1 MSATLSQIASRLCA
15 SARIVQRHVRQR
27 ARASAQRGVAMIIAV
42 VAIAVLT
49 VVATEFAYNSRVD
62 LQLAANQRD
71 EIRAYYLARS
81 GIGLS
86 RLLLR
91 FQKQIDGVQM
101 PNLAALL
108 GGSNIGGTNP
118 ATPGQPST
126 VPGAGGQM
134 TLQLWRMARVDC
146 YMLRQ
151 MVREP
156 LPSDLGTV
164 RRTSSA
170 KVDPDFADA
179 FSKPAPRSFGGFDGC
194 FQATIGDEEEKLNLN
209 KLDAAQNLILVQRLV
224 DLLTDKRFEFL
235 FEREDSNKLK
245 VTALDVLIAMRD
257 WIDEDEVQSTLN
269 LASLNQSGMGDP
281 FVKGFSDEN
290 SQYDKY
296 SPRYKAKNARL
307 DSLDELYMVHGVN
320 DRFMAA
326 FRDRFTVY
334 PDVNAKLNIN
344 TDDPMLL
351 QMAIL
356 SVADPSHP
364 DPRLRDPVFVDA
376 LIQRIRTAR
385 MMSFLGMSVLDFISV
400 IDASGIPVNPLIR
413 NNVQNNTAVS
423 DKTNTYSIKSVGEAG
438 SVQKTIS
445 AVVRMDDQGLGRLV
459 YWREE

>member
-1 MSATLSQIASRLCA
+1 MSATLS
-15 SARIVQRHVRQR
+15 VRRR

-42 VAIAVLT
+42 VAIAVLA

-62 LQLAANQRD
+62 MQLAANQRD
-71 EIRAYYLARS
+71 ELRAYYLARS

-91 FQKQIDGVQM
+91 FQKQVDGVQL
-101 PNLAALL
+101 PNLQGLL
-108 GGSNIGGTNP
+108 GGSLGSALGGNLNLGGTNP
-118 ATPGQPST
+118 AKPGQPSAT
-126 VPGAGGQM
+126 PGAGGQM

-164 RRTSSA
+164 KRTSTA

-235 FEREDSNKLK
+235 FEREDSNKVK
-245 VTALDVLIAMRD
+245 VLALDVLISMRD

-269 LASLNQSGMGDP
+269 LAALNQSGVGDP

-385 MMSFLGMSVLDFISV
+385 MMSFLGMSVNDFISV
-400 IDASGIPVNPLIR
+400 IDASGVPVNPLIR

>member
-1 MSATLSQIASRLCA
+1 
-15 SARIVQRHVRQR
+15 
-27 ARASAQRGVAMIIAV
+27 MIIAI

-62 LQLAANQRD
+62 LQLATNQRD

-81 GIGLS
+81 GIALS

-91 FQKQIDGVQM
+91 FQKQLDGTQM
-101 PNLAALL
+101 PNLGLT
-108 GGSNIGGTNP
+108 GSVPNLFTPQGQRP
-118 ATPGQPST
+118 ATGGAMT
-126 VPGAGGQM
+126 GGAGGGM
-134 TLQLWRMARVDC
+134 TLQLWRLARVDC

-151 MVREP
+151 MVRQTP
-156 LPSDLGTV
+156 VLTQTPV
-164 RRTSSA
+164 KRTSTG
-170 KVDPDFADA
+170 KVDTEFLEA
-179 FSKPAPRSFGGFDGC
+179 FGKPVLRSFGGFEGC

-209 KLDAAQNLILVQRLV
+209 KLDASQNQILVQRLV

-235 FEREDSNKLK
+235 FEREDSNKVK
-245 VTALDVLIAMRD
+245 ANALDTLIAIRD

-269 LASLNQSGMGDP
+269 LASLNLSGVGDP
-281 FVKGFSDEN
+281 FVRGFSDEN
-290 SQYDKY
+290 SQYDRY
-296 SPRYKAKNARL
+296 TPRYKAKNARF
-307 DSLDELYMVHGVN
+307 DSLDELYLVYGVN

-334 PDVNAKLNIN
+334 PDVNSKLNIN
-344 TDDPMLL
+344 TDDPLLL

-376 LIQRIRTAR
+376 LIQRIRAAR
-385 MMSFLGMSVLDFISV
+385 MMSFLGMSVNDFISV
-400 IDASGIPVNPLIR
+400 IEASGVPVNPLIR

-423 DKTNTYSIKSVGEAG
+423 DKTSTFSIKSAGEAG

>member
-1 MSATLSQIASRLCA
+1 
-15 SARIVQRHVRQR
+15 
-27 ARASAQRGVAMIIAV
+27 MIIAV

-62 LQLAANQRD
+62 LQLASNQRD

-91 FQKQIDGVQM
+91 FQKQVEAMPM
-101 PNLAALL
+101 PNLQSLI
-108 GGSNIGGTNP
+108 GGSGLNP
-118 ATPGQPST
+118 TTPGGKNPT
-126 VPGAGGQM
+126 TPAIPGAGGQM
-134 TLQLWRMARVDC
+134 TLQLWRMARIDC

-151 MVREP
+151 MVRQP
-156 LPSDLGTV
+156 LPSDLGAV
-164 RRTSSA
+164 RRTSTA
-170 KVDPDFADA
+170 KVDPDFPDA
-179 FSKPAPRSFGGFDGC
+179 VSKPALRSFGGFDGC
-194 FQATIGDEEEKLNLN
+194 FQATISDEEEKLNLN

-235 FEREDSNKLK
+235 FEREDSNKVK
-245 VTALDVLIAMRD
+245 VSALDVLIAMRD

-269 LASLNQSGMGDP
+269 LATLNVAGMGDP
-281 FVKGFSDEN
+281 FVRGFSDEN

-307 DSLDELYMVHGVN
+307 DSLDELYMVYGVN

-334 PDVNAKLNIN
+334 PDVNSKLNIN
-344 TDDPMLL
+344 TDDPLLL

-364 DPRLRDPVFVDA
+364 DPRLRDPVFVDT
-376 LIQRIRTAR
+376 LIQRVRTAR
-385 MMSFLGMSVLDFISV
+385 LMSFLGMSVLDFISV
-400 IDASGIPVNPLIR
+400 IEASGIPVNPMIR

>member
-1 MSATLSQIASRLCA
+1 
-15 SARIVQRHVRQR
+15 
-27 ARASAQRGVAMIIAV
+27 MIIAV

-49 VVATEFAYNSRVD
+49 VVATEFAYNSRID

-81 GIGLS
+81 GIALS

-91 FQKQIDGVQM
+91 FQKQIDGMQM
-101 PNLAALL
+101 PF
-108 GGSNIGGTNP
+108 
-118 ATPGQPST
+118 
-126 VPGAGGQM
+126 GAGGGVGTPPGQRPTTPAAGGGGM

-146 YMLRQ
+146 HMLRQ
-151 MVREP
+151 LVREP
-156 LPSDLGTV
+156 PPLDRAPLPSASTANAAFIDPLG
-164 RRTSSA
+164 
-170 KVDPDFADA
+170 
-179 FSKPAPRSFGGFDGC
+179 KPAQRSFGGFDGC
-194 FQATIGDEEEKLNLN
+194 FLATIGDEEEKLNLN
-209 KLDAAQNLILVQRLV
+209 KLDAAQNQILVQRLV

-235 FEREDSNKLK
+235 FEKEDTNKVK
-245 VTALDVLIAMRD
+245 TSALDVLVAIRD
-257 WIDEDEVQSTLN
+257 WIDEDEVQSALN
-269 LASLNQSGMGDP
+269 LAPLGVGGAGVGDA
-281 FVKGFSDEN
+281 FVRGFTDEN
-290 SQYDKY
+290 SQYDRY

-320 DRFMAA
+320 DRVMAA

-344 TDDPMLL
+344 TDDPLLL

-364 DPRLRDPVFVDA
+364 DPRLHDPVFVDA
-376 LIQRIRTAR
+376 LIQRIRSAR
-385 MMSFLGMSVLDFISV
+385 MMSFLGMSVTDFISV
-400 IDASGIPVNPLIR
+400 IESSGVPVNPLIR

-423 DKTNTYSIKSVGEAG
+423 DKTNTFSIKSVGEAG
-438 SVQKTIS
+438 SVQKTIF

>member
-1 MSATLSQIASRLCA
+1 MKPDAKQMRGIKSLLPRSSARRSATE
-15 SARIVQRHVRQR
+15 
-27 ARASAQRGVAMIIAV
+27 RGVAMIIAV

-62 LQLAANQRD
+62 LQMATNQRD

-91 FQKQIDGVQM
+91 FQKQMDSIQIPDLTS
-101 PNLAALL
+101 LAAKVI
-108 GGSNIGGTNP
+108 GGSQQGATRGATPP
-118 ATPGQPST
+118 ATG
-126 VPGAGGQM
+126 M
-134 TLQLWRMARVDC
+134 TIQLWRMARIDC
-146 YMLRQ
+146 YMLRG
-151 MVREP
+151 MVKETP
-156 LPSDLGTV
+156 LGESRPIKRTNVAAFDTDFPDIASKQV
-164 RRTSSA
+164 R
-170 KVDPDFADA
+170 
-179 FSKPAPRSFGGFDGC
+179 RSFGGFDGC
-194 FQATIGDEEEKLNLN
+194 FLASISDEEEKLNLN
-209 KLDAAQNLILVQRLV
+209 KIDASQNQILVQRLV

-235 FEREDSNKLK
+235 FEREDSNHMK
-245 VTALDVLIAMRD
+245 VAPIDVLIDMRD
-257 WIDEDEVQSTLN
+257 WIDEDEIQSTLN
-269 LASLNQSGMGDP
+269 LATLAVSGVGDP
-281 FVKGFSDEN
+281 FVKGFADEN

-296 SPRYKAKNARL
+296 TPRYKAKNARL

-351 QMAIL
+351 YMAIL

-364 DPRLRDPVFVDA
+364 DPRIRDPVFVDA
-376 LIQRIRTAR
+376 LIQRIRAAR
-385 MMSFLGMSVLDFISV
+385 MMSFMGMSVTDFTSV
-400 IDASGIPVNPLIR
+400 IAASGVAVNPLIQ

-423 DKTNTYSIKSVGEAG
+423 DKTSTFSIKSVGEAG

>member
-1 MSATLSQIASRLCA
+1 MSATLS
-15 SARIVQRHVRQR
+15 VRRR

-42 VAIAVLT
+42 VAIAVLA

-62 LQLAANQRD
+62 MQLAANQRD
-71 EIRAYYLARS
+71 ELRAYYLARS

-91 FQKQIDGVQM
+91 FQKQVDGVQL
-101 PNLAALL
+101 PNLQGLL
-108 GGSNIGGTNP
+108 GGSLGSALGGNLNLGGTNP
-118 ATPGQPST
+118 AKPGQPSAT
-126 VPGAGGQM
+126 PGAGGQM

-164 RRTSSA
+164 KRTITA

-235 FEREDSNKLK
+235 FEREDSNKVK
-245 VTALDVLIAMRD
+245 VLALDVLISMRD

-269 LASLNQSGMGDP
+269 LAALNQSGVGDP

-385 MMSFLGMSVLDFISV
+385 MMSFLGMSVNDFISV
-400 IDASGIPVNPLIR
+400 IDASGVPVNPLIR

>member
-1 MSATLSQIASRLCA
+1 MSPTPSKVASRL
-15 SARIVQRHVRQR
+15 
-27 ARASAQRGVAMIIAV
+27 SAQRGVAMIIAV

-62 LQLAANQRD
+62 LQLASNQRD

-91 FQKQIDGVQM
+91 FQKQVEATPM
-101 PNLAALL
+101 PNLTAL
-108 GGSNIGGTNP
+108 IGGALNPTTPGGKNPTTP
-118 ATPGQPST
+118 AT
-126 VPGAGGQM
+126 PGAGGQM
-134 TLQLWRMARVDC
+134 TLQLWRMARIDC

-151 MVREP
+151 MVRQP
-156 LPSDLGTV
+156 LPSDLGAV
-164 RRTSSA
+164 RRTSTA
-170 KVDPDFADA
+170 KVDPDFPDT
-179 FSKPAPRSFGGFDGC
+179 FSKPALRSFGGFDGC

-235 FEREDSNKLK
+235 FEREDSNKVK
-245 VTALDVLIAMRD
+245 VSALDVLIAMRD

-269 LASLNQSGMGDP
+269 LATLNVAGMGDP
-281 FVKGFSDEN
+281 FVRGFSDEN

-307 DSLDELYMVHGVN
+307 DSLDELYMVYGVN

-334 PDVNAKLNIN
+334 PDVNSKLNIN
-344 TDDPMLL
+344 TDDPLLL

-364 DPRLRDPVFVDA
+364 DPRLRDPVFVDT
-376 LIQRIRTAR
+376 LIQRVRTAR
-385 MMSFLGMSVLDFISV
+385 LMSFLGMSVLDFISV
-400 IDASGIPVNPLIR
+400 IEASGIPVNPMIR

>member
-1 MSATLSQIASRLCA
+1 MGHAQAGAQVLPAHPRADDDRRQRRERQGDALLDSDSSDTQHGVSSILMSPTPSKVASRL
-15 SARIVQRHVRQR
+15 
-27 ARASAQRGVAMIIAV
+27 SAQRGVAMIIAV

-62 LQLAANQRD
+62 LQLASNQRD

-91 FQKQIDGVQM
+91 FQKQVEAMPM
-101 PNLAALL
+101 PNLQGLL
-108 GGSNIGGTNP
+108 AGLSPT
-118 ATPGQPST
+118 TPGGKTPPT
-126 VPGAGGQM
+126 PAIPGTGGQM
-134 TLQLWRMARVDC
+134 TLHVWRMARIDC

-151 MVREP
+151 MVRQP

-164 RRTSSA
+164 RRTSTA
-170 KVDPDFADA
+170 KVDPDFPDT
-179 FSKPAPRSFGGFDGC
+179 FSKPALRSFGGFDGC

-224 DLLTDKRFEFL
+224 DLLSDKRFEFL
-235 FEREDSNKLK
+235 FEREDSNKVK
-245 VTALDVLIAMRD
+245 VSALDVLIAMRD

-269 LASLNQSGMGDP
+269 LATLNVAGMGDP
-281 FVKGFSDEN
+281 FVRGFSDEN

-307 DSLDELYMVHGVN
+307 DSLDELYMVYGVN

-334 PDVNAKLNIN
+334 PDVNSKLNIN
-344 TDDPMLL
+344 TDDPLLL

-364 DPRLRDPVFVDA
+364 DPRLRDPVFVD
-376 LIQRIRTAR
+376 
-385 MMSFLGMSVLDFISV
+385 
-400 IDASGIPVNPLIR
+400 
-413 NNVQNNTAVS
+413 
-423 DKTNTYSIKSVGEAG
+423 
-438 SVQKTIS
+438 
-445 AVVRMDDQGLGRLV
+445 
-459 YWREE
+459 

>member
-1 MSATLSQIASRLCA
+1 MPPATAKMHQSKLAASRRGGRTA
-15 SARIVQRHVRQR
+15 SAR
-27 ARASAQRGVAMIIAV
+27 AQRGVAMIIAV

-62 LQLAANQRD
+62 LQMATNQRD

-86 RLLLR
+86 RLLLQ
-91 FQKQIDGVQM
+91 FQKQVDGMQI
-101 PNLAALL
+101 PNLGAAASSLIS
-108 GGSNIGGTNP
+108 G
-118 ATPGQPST
+118 
-126 VPGAGGQM
+126 GGQTRGSTPQAPSM
-134 TLQLWRMARVDC
+134 NIQLWRMARVDC
-146 YMLRQ
+146 HMLRQ
-151 MVREP
+151 MVKETPTGDSRP
-156 LPSDLGTV
+156 VKRTNVAAFDKDFPDIAGKQV
-164 RRTSSA
+164 R
-170 KVDPDFADA
+170 
-179 FSKPAPRSFGGFDGC
+179 RSFGGFDGC
-194 FQATIGDEEEKLNLN
+194 FLATIADEEEKLNLN
-209 KLDAAQNLILVQRLV
+209 KLDASQNQILVQRLV

-235 FEREDSNKLK
+235 FEREDNNRVK
-245 VTALDVLIAMRD
+245 VSPADVVIAMRD
-257 WIDEDEVQSTLN
+257 WIDEDEIQSTLN
-269 LASLNQSGMGDP
+269 LSTLYLSGVGDP
-281 FVKGFSDEN
+281 FVRGFADEN

-296 SPRYKAKNARL
+296 TPRYKAKNARF

-351 QMAIL
+351 YMAIL

-364 DPRLRDPVFVDA
+364 DPRIRDPVFVDA
-376 LIQRIRTAR
+376 LIQRIRAAR
-385 MMSFLGMSVLDFISV
+385 MMSFLGMSVVDFTSLIES
-400 IDASGIPVNPLIR
+400 SGVAVNPLIR
-413 NNVQNNTAVS
+413 NNVQNNPAVS
-423 DKTNTYSIKSVGEAG
+423 DKTSTYNIKSVGEAG